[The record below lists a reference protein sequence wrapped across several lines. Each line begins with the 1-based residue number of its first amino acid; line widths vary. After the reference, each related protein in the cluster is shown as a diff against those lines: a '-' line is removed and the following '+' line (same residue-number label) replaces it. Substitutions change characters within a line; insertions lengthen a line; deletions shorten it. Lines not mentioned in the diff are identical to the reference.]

1 MKFNEVALA
10 LPPEDRGDLIARLS
24 CQMAVRI
31 RIQSARPVSNQFSF
45 NTSTAAR
52 LRLLQKSECD
62 LGFLA
67 PPSGRVRC
75 HFLGNSGPRS
85 FGRFA
90 SRLALWRRGPIG
102 AHLKAVIMLIASLHS
117 SMMNRKK
124 IRSF

>member
-31 RIQSARPVSNQFSF
+31 RIQSARLVSNQFSF

-52 LRLLQKSECD
+52 LRLLQKYECD

-67 PPSGRVRC
+67 PPSGRCGAIFSAIPAR
-75 HFLGNSGPRS
+75 
-85 FGRFA
+85 
-90 SRLALWRRGPIG
+90 
-102 AHLKAVIMLIASLHS
+102 AHLVVCVKAC
-117 SMMNRKK
+117 SMAAADRCSPKGSNHADRQPAFIDHESQK
-124 IRSF
+124 IRSL